1 MTTMKFGCFISCVG
15 DKRGDSRVE
24 EVSESG
30 EGRLDAL
37 LELLGPS
44 QPTGYCWHILMD
56 WSPT

>member
-1 MTTMKFGCFISCVG
+1 MKFGCLISCVG